1 MNIASNV
8 SVNAS
13 AAGAP
18 LSQKAG
24 ATERTKQDTSA
35 QQRTEQTDLK
45 AEEASG
51 IGTTEEDQ
59 ETSERDADGR
69 RLWEAGPD
77 ANEEATESIET
88 KSPKL
93 AKDPTG
99 EMGNS
104 LDLTG

>member
-1 MNIASNV
+1 MNIATNV

-24 ATERTKQDTSA
+24 ATERTKQDSSA
-35 QQRTEQTDLK
+35 QQRTEQADLK

-51 IGTTEEDQ
+51 IGHTEEDQ

-69 RLWEAGPD
+69 RLWEAGRE
-77 ANEEATESIET
+77 AEEEATTEEKPS
-88 KSPKL
+88 KR

>member
-1 MNIASNV
+1 MNIATNV

-18 LSQKAG
+18 LSQKTG

-51 IGTTEEDQ
+51 IGHTEEDQ

-69 RLWEAGPD
+69 RLWEAGSE
-77 ANEEATESIET
+77 AKEEEASTEEIPT
-88 KSPKL
+88 KR

-99 EMGNS
+99 EMGKS